1 MRERGE
7 EYVDMLT
14 YYLRRF
20 GKVCPSR
27 ISKLC
32 PVKVEYGGGVKIDD
46 RGAQLFGEYKCPAC
60 ENELTSFQ
68 LPANYLNDGVG
79 FCPYCDQTII
89 NPITLLSLFEKEKD
103 KMYSDFF
110 RSWCRNY
117 NKDTWLI

>member
-32 PVKVEYGGGVKIDD
+32 PVKVEYEGGVKIDD

-89 NPITLLSLFEKEKD
+89 NPITPLSLFEKERD